1 MPGDVVVS
9 AVASQQATVP
19 HSKTVSGSTGL
30 LGSFKWR
37 GGWMQYND
45 CAQLCSD
52 KDVTSENPWMCCYE
66 VVFKLGNIQFE
77 GRLPSSVHL
86 PSLKS
91 FKWILLTKSG
101 STAAII
107 YLSYYFLHCTSQI
120 SSFLRACTKN
130 HSCNTVHH
138 ESFKHWV
145 LKWCTFFTW
154 SFK

>member
-1 MPGDVVVS
+1 MVINKLDISTLTIVFGIS
-9 AVASQQATVP
+9 LHGSL
-19 HSKTVSGSTGL
+19 SIIKTDKSICHV
-30 LGSFKWR
+30 
-37 GGWMQYND
+37 
-45 CAQLCSD
+45 SD

-77 GRLPSSVHL
+77 GLLPSSVHL

-138 ESFKHWV
+138 ESFKRWV
-145 LKWCTFFTW
+145 FKWCTFFTW